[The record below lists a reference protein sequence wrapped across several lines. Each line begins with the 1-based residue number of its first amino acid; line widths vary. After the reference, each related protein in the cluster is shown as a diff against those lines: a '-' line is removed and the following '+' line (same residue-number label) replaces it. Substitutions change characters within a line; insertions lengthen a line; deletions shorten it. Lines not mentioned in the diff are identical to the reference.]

1 MNYDIH
7 VFESDD
13 NFFLYPTRSLS
24 ISKIRTE
31 CVCLYRLEN
40 KTVNHLEKIEC
51 VRPTEIDGIVISW
64 MAKKG
69 INKVRGGSFSDP
81 IISNSEKE
89 CISKQI
95 KFMNYELENIDI
107 GRMKIQNQILKHM
120 PKASIADL
128 EWLKYMI
135 ATSTSGAWKFM
146 DKLDEYSYV
155 IEKLVAIYNQYV
167 VCVENTNKQNYIYFR
182 SPRLYFDARII
193 PGERL
198 RYTETA
204 KHREI
209 DAEIFK
215 TYELFIY
222 TLLNRTEE
230 FRFDLS
236 HYIPENEN
244 TSIEVDGSED
254 VNTSPDDCFTKVDCN
269 PDITVEL

>member
-7 VFESDD
+7 VFESED
-13 NFFLYPTRSLS
+13 NFFLYPTRSSS

-89 CISKQI
+89 YISKQI

-107 GRMKIQNQILKHM
+107 GRMKIQNQVIKHM

-135 ATSTSGAWKFM
+135 ATSTSGAWNFL
-146 DKLDEYSYV
+146 DKHDEYAYV
-155 IEKLVAIYNQYV
+155 IEKLVAIYNQF
-167 VCVENTNKQNYIYFR
+167 VECIEDANKPKSIYFR

-193 PGERL
+193 PRERC
-198 RYTETA
+198 RYAETER
-204 KHREI
+204 HLEI

-230 FRFDLS
+230 FKFDLS
-236 HYIPENEN
+236 NYIPENEN
-244 TSIEVDGSED
+244 AAIEVDGPELL
-254 VNTSPDDCFTKVDCN
+254 NTSPDSCFTKVDCN
-269 PDITVEL
+269 PDIKVEL